1 MGEAILDHMRR
12 PATIMLCA
20 LGAGCS
26 FSHGVSVTRDGDVD
40 GMSDPDGDSM
50 GSNECVLGKWNAPQP
65 ITELNSGG
73 LDARPRLS
81 PDELNVVFYSDRL
94 GDRDIFTASRTA
106 IDQPF
111 SMPAILPVVNTTA
124 YDRDPAMTSD
134 GKELFF
140 ASDRFG
146 ALDIFTATRSSTSA
160 DFSGPQLIGALN
172 TNGNDYFLSL
182 SHDGLTIYYSSNRS
196 GGTGTMDIWYSTRAS
211 LGAAFGAPQ
220 LLTGV
225 SSATYNDHST
235 AISADG
241 REIYVSQTTTGG
253 EIDIFVATRADTSS
267 QFDTPVRVA
276 ELSFTGE
283 DHPGWLSPDGLRF
296 YYSNQAVGNSQIFMA
311 TRTCE

>member
-1 MGEAILDHMRR
+1 MRL
-12 PATIMLCA
+12 PATIVLCA

-26 FSHGVSVTRDGDVD
+26 FPHGVSTSLDA
-40 GMSDPDGDSM
+40 DPDGMADLDGDS
-50 GSNECVLGKWNAPQP
+50 GSNSCVLGPWNTPQP

-81 PDELNVVFYSDRL
+81 PDELSVIFYSDRL
-94 GDRDIFTASRTA
+94 GDRDLFTASRTA
-106 IDQPF
+106 IGQPF
-111 SMPAILPVVNTTA
+111 SMPAILPVVNTTSF
-124 YDRDPAMTSD
+124 DRDPALTPD

-146 ALDIFTATRSSTSA
+146 SLDIFTSTRPDTAS
-160 DFSGPQLIGALN
+160 DFSSPQSIAALN
-172 TNGNDYFLSL
+172 NNGNDYFLSL
-182 SHDGLTIYYSSNRS
+182 SHDGLTIFYSSLRS
-196 GGTGTMDIWYSTRAS
+196 GGTGTMDIWFSTRAS
-211 LGAAFGAPQ
+211 LGAAFGTPQ

-253 EIDIFVATRADTSS
+253 AIDIFVATRPDTASP
-267 QFDTPVRVA
+267 FDTPVRVA
-276 ELSFTGE
+276 ELSFPGE

-296 YYSNQAVGNSQIFMA
+296 YYSNQAMGNSQIYMA
-311 TRTCE
+311 TRTCN